1 MVRKGS
7 SASASAKVMTT
18 SPDADRYAADP
29 VTAWAQDV
37 ADGKIVAGPHIRD
50 AAARHLRDLV
60 EGPGRGLL
68 WDVAAAKKVIAWFAR
83 NLRLNGGQFEGRPFV
98 LHPSQAFRVGSL
110 FGWKHKATG
119 LRRFR
124 RFYDEEGKGNGKS
137 PMLGGIGLY
146 LMVADGEARAEVYSA
161 AAKKDQARILFQD
174 AVAMVEQ
181 SPRLSSR
188 ITPHGQ
194 NPVWQLSYKGKDG
207 GTRFFKPI
215 ANEAKS
221 GGQSGPRPH
230 GALCDEVHEHPS
242 RDTIDMLERGFKF
255 RMQPLLCMATN
266 SGSDRKSICWEEH
279 QHAVRVAAGI
289 VEDDSTFAFVCSLDD
304 GDDWE
309 NDPSCWVKA
318 NPLLDVTITKE
329 WLAAQVEQAKK
340 MPGKR
345 NGIARLHFCEWTQ
358 AQTAAIKRESW
369 LKCQG
374 KVDLREMVDAG
385 YPCFGGLD
393 LSQTRD
399 FSALTLTWLLDATRD
414 AERFLSH
421 TWFWTPKD
429 TLADRA
435 AMDQTPYDDWVRAG
449 FIEAVPG
456 DRLKYAWLADAIAR
470 INAEFAPQVIGCD
483 QYGLERLQEHLT
495 DIGAVI
501 PAEIHP
507 QGFQKRILEKDPKAP
522 EGQQEIYLWMP
533 DSINKL
539 EAAIYEERILIDQN
553 PLLDSMAASV
563 VYAEN
568 RTGHRM
574 FDKPNAFGR
583 IDGMVSLAMSV
594 GVALCRAP
602 KEEQRR
608 RKNSYFQSLV
618 SA

>member
-1 MVRKGS
+1 
-7 SASASAKVMTT
+7 MTI
-18 SPDADRYAADP
+18 SPDFASDRYRADP
-29 VTAWAQDV
+29 VTAWAEDV
-37 ADGKIVAGPHIRD
+37 VAGLIIAGPHVRD
-50 AAARHLRDLV
+50 AAARHLRDL
-60 EGPGRGLL
+60 EDGPARGLL
-68 WDVAAAKKVIAWFAR
+68 WDVDAAKNVIGWFAR
-83 NLRLNGGQFEGRPFV
+83 NLRLNGGQFEGKPFI

-110 FGWKHKATG
+110 FGWKRAATG

-146 LMVADGEARAEVYSA
+146 LMIADGEARAEVYSA
-161 AAKKDQARILFQD
+161 AANKDQARILFAD

-188 ITPHGQ
+188 VEMQGQ
-194 NPVWQLSYKGKDG
+194 NPVWQMSYRGKDG
-207 GTRFFKPI
+207 GKRYFKPI

-221 GGQSGPRPH
+221 GGKSGPRPH
-230 GALCDEVHEHPS
+230 AALCDEVHEHPN
-242 RDTIDMLERGFKF
+242 RDTIDLLERGFKF
-255 RMQPLLCMATN
+255 RLQPLLCMATN

-279 QHAVRVAAGI
+279 QHGVRVASGI
-289 VEDDSTFAFVCSLDD
+289 VEDDTTFAFVCSLDD

-318 NPLLDVTITKE
+318 NPLLGATITEE

-358 AQTAAIKRESW
+358 AQKAAIKRESW
-369 LKCQG
+369 LKCVG
-374 KVDLREMVDAG
+374 KVDLDEMIERG
-385 YPCFGGLD
+385 YPCYGGLD

-399 FSALTLTWLLDATRD
+399 FTALTLVWLIDPTRD
-414 AERFLSH
+414 AERFASH

-435 AMDQTPYDDWVRAG
+435 AVDQTPYDLWERQG
-449 FIEAVPG
+449 FLEAIPG
-456 DRLKYAWLADAIAR
+456 ERLKYAWLADAIAR
-470 INAEFAPQVIGCD
+470 INARFAPQAIGCD
-483 QYGLERLQEHLT
+483 QYGLERLQEHMT
-495 DIGAVI
+495 DIGATI

-507 QGFQKRILEKDPKAP
+507 QGFQKRVLEKDPKAP

-539 EAAIYEERILIDQN
+539 EAAISEERILIDHN

-574 FDKPNAFGR
+574 FDKPNAYGR
-583 IDGMVSLAMSV
+583 IDGMVSKAMGV
-594 GVALCRAP
+594 GMALCRAP
-602 KEEQRR
+602 KEAEKKRL
-608 RKNSYFQSLV
+608 NSYFKSLV
-618 SA
+618 PT

>member
-1 MVRKGS
+1 M
-7 SASASAKVMTT
+7 T
-18 SPDADRYAADP
+18 SPDRAAAYEADP
-29 VTAWAQDV
+29 VTAWAEDV
-37 ADGKIVAGPHIRD
+37 VAGSIVAGPHVRD
-50 AAARHLRDLV
+50 AAARHIRDLA
-60 EGPGRGLL
+60 EGPARGLF
-68 WDVAAAKKVIAWFAR
+68 WDVAAARKVIGWFAR
-83 NLRLNGGQFEGRPFV
+83 NLRLNGGQFEGVPFV
-98 LHPSQAFRVGSL
+98 LHPSQAFRVGSI
-110 FGWKHKATG
+110 FGWKHAATG

-146 LMVADGEARAEVYSA
+146 LMVADGEARAEIYSA

-174 AVAMVEQ
+174 AVAMVDQ
-181 SPRLSSR
+181 SPRLSAK
-188 ITPHGQ
+188 IEQQGQ
-194 NPVWQLSYKGKDG
+194 NPVWQLSYLGKDG
-207 GTRFFKPI
+207 GRRFFKPI

-266 SGSDRKSICWEEH
+266 SGTDRTSICWEEH
-279 QHAVRVAAGI
+279 QHAVRVAAG
-289 VEDDSTFAFVCSLDD
+289 VLEDDTTFAFVCSLDE

-309 NDPSCWVKA
+309 SDPACWVKA
-318 NPLLDVTITKE
+318 NPLLDVTITTP
-329 WLAAQVEQAKK
+329 WLAAQVDQAKK

-358 AQTAAIKRESW
+358 AQTAAIRREAW
-369 LKCQG
+369 LACRAA
-374 KVDLREMVDAG
+374 VDLEEMVARG

-399 FSALTLTWLLDATRD
+399 FSALTLVWLTDRTRD

-435 AMDQTPYDDWVRAG
+435 AGDQAPYLDWARDG
-449 FIEAVPG
+449 HIEAVPG
-456 DRLKYAWLADAIAR
+456 ERLKYAWLADAIAR
-470 INAEFAPQVIGCD
+470 INARFAPEVIGCD

-495 DIGAVI
+495 DLGVTI
-501 PAEIHP
+501 PAETHP
-507 QGFQKRILEKDPKAP
+507 QGFQKKVLEKDPQAP
-522 EGQQEIYLWMP
+522 AGQQEIYLWMP

-539 EAAIYEERILIDQN
+539 EAAIYEERIGIAEN

-574 FDKPNAFGR
+574 FDKPNAYGR
-583 IDGMVSLAMSV
+583 IDGMVSLAMAT
-594 GVALCRAP
+594 GVALCRSP
-602 KEEQRR
+602 GEERLQRQ
-608 RKNSYFQSLV
+608 NSYFRSMV
-618 SA
+618 TA

>member
-1 MVRKGS
+1 M
-7 SASASAKVMTT
+7 AMTT
-18 SPDADRYAADP
+18 SPDPRYEADP
-29 VTAWAQDV
+29 VTAWAEDV
-37 ADGKIVAGPHIRD
+37 VAGRIVAGPHVRD

-60 EGPGRGLL
+60 EGPGRGLV
-68 WDVAAAKKVIAWFAR
+68 WDLAAAKKVIGWFAR
-83 NLRLNGGQFEGRPFV
+83 NLCLNGGQFEGVPFV

-146 LMVADGEARAEVYSA
+146 LMIADGEPRAEIYSA

-174 AVAMVEQ
+174 AVAMVDQ
-181 SPRLSSR
+181 SPNLNSR
-188 ITPHGQ
+188 VDQHGVE
-194 NPVWQLSYKGKDG
+194 PVWQLSYRGKDG
-207 GTRFFKPI
+207 GRRIFKPI

-255 RMQPLLCMATN
+255 RRQPLLCMATN

-289 VEDDSTFAFVCSLDD
+289 VEDDSTFAFVCSLDE
-304 GDDWE
+304 GDNWE
-309 NDPSCWVKA
+309 KDTGCWVKA
-318 NPLLDVTITKE
+318 NPLLDVTITSE
-329 WLAAQVEQAKK
+329 WLAAQVDQAKK

-358 AQTAAIKRESW
+358 AQTAAIRRPAW
-369 LKCQG
+369 LACQG
-374 KVDLREMVDAG
+374 QVDVREMVERG
-385 YPCFGGLD
+385 YRCFGGLD
-393 LSQTRD
+393 LSRTRD
-399 FSALTLTWLLDATRD
+399 FTALTLVWMLDSTRD
-414 AERFLSH
+414 AERFAAKS
-421 TWFWTPKD
+421 WFWTPKD

-435 AMDQTPYDDWVRAG
+435 ATDQAPYLDWARDG
-449 FIEAVPG
+449 HIEAVPG
-456 DRLKYAWLADAIAR
+456 DRLKYAWLADAVSR
-470 INAEFAPQVIGCD
+470 INAQFAPETIACD

-495 DIGAVI
+495 DIGVVL
-501 PAEIHP
+501 PVEIHP
-507 QGFQKRILEKDPKAP
+507 QGFQKRILEKDTSKP

-539 EAAIYEERILIDQN
+539 EAAIYEQRILIDQN
-553 PLLDSMAASV
+553 PLLDTMAASV

-583 IDGMVSLAMSV
+583 IDGMVSKAMAV
-594 GVALCRAP
+594 GMALCRTP
-602 KEEQRR
+602 KEEQNKRR
-608 RKNSYFQSLV
+608 DSFFRSLV

>member
-1 MVRKGS
+1 M
-7 SASASAKVMTT
+7 T
-18 SPDADRYAADP
+18 SPDRTAAYEADP
-29 VTAWAQDV
+29 VTAWAEDV
-37 ADGKIVAGPHIRD
+37 VAGAIVAGPHVRD
-50 AAARHLRDLV
+50 AAARHIRDLA
-60 EGPGRGLL
+60 EGPARGLF
-68 WDVAAAKKVIAWFAR
+68 WDVAAARKVIGWFAR
-83 NLRLNGGQFEGRPFV
+83 NLRLNGGQFEGVPFV
-98 LHPSQAFRVGSL
+98 LHPSQAFRVGSI
-110 FGWKHKATG
+110 FGWKHAATG

-146 LMVADGEARAEVYSA
+146 LMVADGEARAEIYSA

-174 AVAMVEQ
+174 AVAMVDQ
-181 SPRLSSR
+181 SPRLSAK
-188 ITPHGQ
+188 IEQQGQ
-194 NPVWQLSYKGKDG
+194 NPVWQLSYLGKDG
-207 GTRFFKPI
+207 GRRFFKPI

-266 SGSDRKSICWEEH
+266 SGTDRTSICWEEH
-279 QHAVRVAAGI
+279 QHAVRVAAG
-289 VEDDSTFAFVCSLDD
+289 VLEDDTTFAFVCSLDE

-309 NDPSCWVKA
+309 NDPTCWVKA
-318 NPLLDVTITKE
+318 NPLLDVTITTP
-329 WLAAQVEQAKK
+329 WLAAQVDQAKK

-358 AQTAAIKRESW
+358 AQTAAIRREAW
-369 LKCQG
+369 LACRAE
-374 KVDLREMVDAG
+374 VDLEEMVAKA

-399 FSALTLTWLLDATRD
+399 FSALTLVWLTDRTRD

-435 AMDQTPYDDWVRAG
+435 AGDQAPYLDWARDG
-449 FIEAVPG
+449 HIEAVPG
-456 DRLKYAWLADAIAR
+456 ERLKYAWLADAIAR
-470 INAEFAPQVIGCD
+470 INARFAPEVIGCD

-495 DIGAVI
+495 DLGVTI
-501 PAEIHP
+501 PAETHP
-507 QGFQKRILEKDPKAP
+507 QGFQKKVLEKDPQAP
-522 EGQQEIYLWMP
+522 AGQQEIYLWMP

-539 EAAIYEERILIDQN
+539 EAAIYEERIGIAEN

-574 FDKPNAFGR
+574 FDKPNAYGR
-583 IDGMVSLAMSV
+583 IDGMVSLAMAT
-594 GVALCRAP
+594 GVALCRSP
-602 KEEQRR
+602 GEERLQRQ
-608 RKNSYFQSLV
+608 NSYFRSMV
-618 SA
+618 TA